1 VRQMQKETTSGIQ
14 VKKLV
19 LVNGDEY
26 ENVIIS
32 NEIPNWIKENVSD
45 RYLAVTSNTFKSTVL
60 IDIEMIVSIQL
71 ETNKLNAISFS

>member
-1 VRQMQKETTSGIQ
+1 MQKETSSGIQ

-71 ETNKLNAISFS
+71 ETNKLSAISFS

>member
-1 VRQMQKETTSGIQ
+1 MQKETSSGIQ

-32 NEIPNWIKENVSD
+32 NEIPNWIRENVSD

-60 IDIEMIVSIQL
+60 IDTEMIVSIQL
-71 ETNKLNAISFS
+71 ETNKLSAISFS

>member
-1 VRQMQKETTSGIQ
+1 MQKETSSGIQ

-32 NEIPNWIKENVSD
+32 NEIPNWIRENVSD

-71 ETNKLNAISFS
+71 ETNKLSAISFS

>member
-1 VRQMQKETTSGIQ
+1 MQKETTSGIQ

>member
-1 VRQMQKETTSGIQ
+1 MQKETSSGIQ

-32 NEIPNWIKENVSD
+32 NEIPNWIRENVSD

>member
-1 VRQMQKETTSGIQ
+1 MQKETFSGIQ

-32 NEIPNWIKENVSD
+32 NEIPNWIRENVSD

>member
-1 VRQMQKETTSGIQ
+1 MQKETSSGIQ

>member
-1 VRQMQKETTSGIQ
+1 VQKVTSSGIQ
-14 VKKLV
+14 AKKLV

-32 NEIPNWIKENVSD
+32 NEIPDWIRENVSD

-60 IDIEMIVSIQL
+60 IDAEMIVSIQL
-71 ETNKLNAISFS
+71 ETNKLCAISFS

>member
-1 VRQMQKETTSGIQ
+1 MQKETTSGIQ

-32 NEIPNWIKENVSD
+32 NEIPNWIRENVSD

-71 ETNKLNAISFS
+71 ETNKLSAISFS

>member
-1 VRQMQKETTSGIQ
+1 MQKVTSSGIQ
-14 VKKLV
+14 AKKLV

-32 NEIPNWIKENVSD
+32 NEIPDWIRENVSD

-60 IDIEMIVSIQL
+60 IDAEMIVSIQL
-71 ETNKLNAISFS
+71 ETNKLCAISFS

>member
-1 VRQMQKETTSGIQ
+1 MQKETTSGIQ

-32 NEIPNWIKENVSD
+32 NEIPNWIRENVSD